1 MPRLGT
7 LVSLAVFL
15 LVVVACSQQAPE
27 AEWELTIDGNVRQP
41 KTYSYQELASLRR
54 TKLTNMLTRNPE
66 NPNEQTSWEGVTL
79 FLLFKEPGGVVYS
92 VDSWV
97 LVTLAD
103 GTSHRFNLSSLRGA
117 LIALK
122 DGKGNWL
129 AENDQAPIRLI
140 APNLPSSRWLDGP
153 VRITVHNP
161 QATPTPPSQ

>member
-27 AEWELTIDGNVRQP
+27 AKWDLTIDGNVRQP
-41 KTYSYQELASLRR
+41 TTYAYQELVSLRR
-54 TKLTNMLTRNPE
+54 TRLTNILTRNPE
-66 NPNEQTSWEGVTL
+66 NPNEQTSWEGVAL
-79 FLLFKEPGGVVYS
+79 FLLFKKPGGVEYS

-103 GTSHRFNLSSLRGA
+103 GTSHTFNLSSLRGA

-122 DGKGNWL
+122 DGEGNWL
-129 AENDQAPIRLI
+129 ADSDQAPIRLI
-140 APNLPSSRWLDGP
+140 APNLPSSQWLDGP
-153 VRITVHNP
+153 VRITVHGP
-161 QATPTPPSQ
+161 QATLTPPSQ